1 MGKKHTV
8 GTVQAYLTSKTNNTT
23 LSEQFHNPTG
33 KDIDTPKTQIHNC
46 SLSWRD
52 KETSHASSYY
62 EMIAD
67 FPTVSNT
74 LTRNSVIIMNII
86 IIWIV
91 FFYITDRQRRNTLPN
106 MKRKHKHRRSI
117 PPNVKEDELTM
128 PSSLIKRMIKLPFI
142 YPVKVSMIY
151 CNIQLSFV
159 DDIPITCNSKAL
171 ESYEIITVERARVCV
186 CVLRGGYCFK
196 PTHQLFSYIKA
207 WDEMMMIALH

>member
-1 MGKKHTV
+1 MEQTNIMGKKHSV
-8 GTVQAYLTSKTNNTT
+8 GTVQAYLTSKRNNTT
-23 LSEQFHNPTG
+23 LPKQFHNPKG
-33 KDIDTPKTQIHNC
+33 KEIDTSKTQIHNC

-62 EMIAD
+62 EMIAG

-106 MKRKHKHRRSI
+106 MKRKNSHKHKPKHRRSI
-117 PPNVKEDELTM
+117 PPYVKEDELTK
-128 PSSLIKRMIKLPFI
+128 PLSLIKRMIKLPFI

-151 CNIQLSFV
+151 SNIQLSFV

-171 ESYEIITVERARVCV
+171 ESYEIVIVERVCLCVCV
-186 CVLRGGYCFK
+186 CVGGV
-196 PTHQLFSYIKA
+196 IV
-207 WDEMMMIALH
+207 